1 MKDELVGF
9 FRSKTVFNLS
19 HKIFAEIKI
28 KVLEKRL
35 DVAPVQ
41 RTLKEPELCK
51 DYEEFFCRMRCK

>member
-19 HKIFAEIKI
+19 HKIFAEIK
-28 KVLEKRL
+28 
-35 DVAPVQ
+35 

-51 DYEEFFCRMRCK
+51 DFEELFCRMRCM